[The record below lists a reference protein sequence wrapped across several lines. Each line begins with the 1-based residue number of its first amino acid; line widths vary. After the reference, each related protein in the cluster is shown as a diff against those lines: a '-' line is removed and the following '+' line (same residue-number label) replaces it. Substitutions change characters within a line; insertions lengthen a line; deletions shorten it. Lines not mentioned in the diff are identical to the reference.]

1 MSYMV
6 WGRNARM
13 APSRLQPQLP
23 SSPLPLLLSLRP
35 LMPLHCCY
43 ECCCQWCYGVS
54 VIVDVFGFP
63 TDVFLADVVNA
74 NVVGI
79 VEAKIVADIAVVSW
93 LLLKDGFS

>member
-1 MSYMV
+1 
-6 WGRNARM
+6 
-13 APSRLQPQLP
+13 
-23 SSPLPLLLSLRP
+23 
-35 LMPLHCCY
+35 
-43 ECCCQWCYGVS
+43 